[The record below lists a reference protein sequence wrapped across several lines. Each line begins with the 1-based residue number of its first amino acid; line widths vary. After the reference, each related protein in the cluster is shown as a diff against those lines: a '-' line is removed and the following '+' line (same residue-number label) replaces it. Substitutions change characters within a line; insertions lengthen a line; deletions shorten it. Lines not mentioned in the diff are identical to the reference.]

1 MRRQF
6 SLFAGFAAAQ
16 RRFAKKYCR
25 GSSWHIGH
33 FRLNTSE
40 IWDGSDWSDC
50 LGIPTLVQGPSV
62 VSWRDING
70 PQLGFGFSLAK
81 RHGVSIYSFCIEV
94 FHFPSMIVNACYHKH
109 AILSAIFLSR
119 LQPRHLL
126 VQNLC
131 KRQSQRWKSPRN
143 LAMFCRSCSRD
154 FLSKVASQEDLIR
167 FSFSWL
173 PQPDFQ
179 KMENTSGKMGSPA
192 TGSGRRWSE
201 SPNLKTLRY
210 PERFRILMLFW
221 LRIWD
226 AWWRLKMLTSP

>member
-1 MRRQF
+1 MRGKY

-25 GSSWHIGH
+25 G
-33 FRLNTSE
+33 
-40 IWDGSDWSDC
+40 IWDLRWVRLVG

-70 PQLGFGFSLAK
+70 PQLGKEKYWNAVLNLLMHRSF
-81 RHGVSIYSFCIEV
+81 HVS
-94 FHFPSMIVNACYHKH
+94 PSMIVNACYYKRH
-109 AILSAIFLSR
+109 ATFSTIFLSR

-154 FLSKVASQEDLIR
+154 FSLKLHHKILMAFTAR
-167 FSFSWL
+167 FSKDGEYQWQNGKPSHREREAMKRITQF
-173 PQPDFQ
+173 
-179 KMENTSGKMGSPA
+179 ENPEIPPVL
-192 TGSGRRWSE
+192 SE
-201 SPNLKTLRY
+201 
-210 PERFRILMLFW
+210 F
-221 LRIWD
+221 
-226 AWWRLKMLTSP
+226 